1 MHVTDEE
8 LKRMLLEHGIVYEDS
23 VEIAKNR
30 LAIMKLP
37 Y

>member
-1 MHVTDEE
+1 MHVTGEE
-8 LKRMLLEHGIVYEDS
+8 LKRMLSEHGIVYEDG